1 LPVST
6 DWTLVLQKE
15 VSAQE
20 DLVDELDIVMTVPMS
35 PTTTRGST
43 PTKAEQDS
51 QLAKSQLGFIDM
63 FALPL
68 WSIGANTF
76 FTGMALGID
85 QINENRKVWLSKV
98 LPEAEKPTSAGGEGE
113 SLGSTVATDS
123 EGTASAVRKVTS
135 HSDVMEDSVRGG
147 RGMRKEKSFSSLM
160 FWKKSKARQQ
170 AQT

>member
-1 LPVST
+1 LTVST

-35 PTTTRGST
+35 PTTTRGTT
-43 PTKAEQDS
+43 PTKAEQEA

-68 WSIGANTF
+68 WSIGANSF

-85 QINENRKVWLSKV
+85 QINENRKVWMSKL
-98 LPEAEKPTSAGGEGE
+98 LPAPEKSGSAGGEGE

-123 EGTASAVRKVTS
+123 ASAVR
-135 HSDVMEDSVRGG
+135 
-147 RGMRKEKSFSSLM
+147 
-160 FWKKSKARQQ
+160 
-170 AQT
+170 